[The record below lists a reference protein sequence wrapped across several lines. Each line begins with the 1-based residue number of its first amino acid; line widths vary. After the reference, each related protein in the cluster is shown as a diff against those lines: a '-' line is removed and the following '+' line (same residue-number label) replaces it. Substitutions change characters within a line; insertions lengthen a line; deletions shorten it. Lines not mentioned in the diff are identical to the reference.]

1 MGLMI
6 PSLDFD
12 LPLMAAQRAIRT
24 CHILNVCVK
33 RHPRTLGFLIFFLN
47 VDMLFFFPLVIQL
60 ECPIGY
66 SWMDS
71 LLSSVTK
78 DTHLYHTFKT

>member
-12 LPLMAAQRAIRT
+12 LPLMAAQRVIRT

-47 VDMLFFFPLVIQL
+47 VDRLFFSTLVSYWVQL
-60 ECPIGY
+60 GGF
-66 SWMDS
+66 SAVFS
-71 LLSSVTK
+71 N
-78 DTHLYHTFKT
+78 